1 MPYSVQWQE
10 PNRVIHHIVT
20 GNFTVEEASRANEEL
35 CALLDAS
42 TETVVHIIADITELT
57 HFPTQLGQVRS
68 VGSYL
73 SHSKMGWLILVGSMG
88 PLLNFVISVMTQ
100 VARIQYR
107 RADDLDGALAALTK
121 LEKSNAAR

>member
-20 GNFTVEEASRANEEL
+20 GNFTVEEAAKANDEL
-35 CALLDAS
+35 RTMFETS
-42 TETVVHIIADITELT
+42 TESIVHIIADITELT
-57 HFPTQLGQVRS
+57 HFPTQLGQVRN

-73 SHSKMGWLILVGSMG
+73 NHPKMGWLILVGSMG

-107 RADDLDGALAALTK
+107 RADDLDGALVALMK
-121 LEKSNAAR
+121 VDKSSAAR